1 MAKLPA
7 GPAKLYLTTRTD
19 MPFRVVYTDPLQRE
33 KSGRAKRIDKSFAD
47 QGAATAYQAEL
58 NKQLTTEGT
67 AGVQFTSAL
76 RADAL
81 AAREHLDVAGHNTCT
96 LHQLAQRY
104 TTQMAGTATK
114 AFPLDKQVKLFLE
127 DKEWVDG
134 ASDETVKNLKIRLW
148 LWIDLARIST
158 VGEISRD
165 TVECLRTRP
174 VSAQT
179 RKNDLAAASN
189 FCTWLVDKRRLDH
202 HPLKGL
208 RRPKVHHGKK
218 PTLTAEECAAVLR
231 HAGAQRA
238 TLAVMIFAGARPSE
252 LEETRLI
259 YEETPWVRIEGGKL
273 KGRANRVTPMLPALR
288 AFLAAAGDPAQ
299 VPPLSRHE
307 RERIGSAAGITW
319 KPDICRHTYI
329 SYRLQLAQNDAL
341 VAREAGTSEGIIYR
355 HYHGLKTPAE
365 ARGWQD
371 LRPVTALTP
380 LVSIPTVGA

>member
-7 GPAKLYLTTRTD
+7 GPAKLYFTTRTD

-47 QGAATAYQAEL
+47 EIAATAYQAEL
-58 NKQLTTEGT
+58 NKQLVTEGT

-81 AAREHLDVAGHNTCT
+81 AAREHLDVAGHSTCT

-114 AFPLDKQVKLFLE
+114 AFALDDQVKLFLE

-134 ASDETVKNLKIRLW
+134 ASEETVKNLKIRLW

-165 TVECLRTRP
+165 SVECLRTRQ

-231 HAGAQRA
+231 HAGAQQA

-252 LEETRLI
+252 LAETRLI
-259 YEETPWVRIEGGKL
+259 YEGTPWVRIEGGKL

-299 VPPLSRHE
+299 VTPLSRWE
-307 RERIGSAAGITW
+307 REHIGSAAGITW

-355 HYHGLKTPAE
+355 HYHGLKTQTE
-365 ARGWQD
+365 ARAWAALQPGK
-371 LRPVTALTP
+371 ALTP
-380 LVSIPTVGA
+380 VAATPTVG